1 MRPIMRESA
10 VAGAG
15 RLAEPPFLGACL
27 ARDRLA
33 GMGSLERCFVARV
46 FERCSTRML
55 SEPIL
60 PAALLTR
67 EVLLASTL
75 GPTRPGFPCPFLW
88 SSAAMLVSSFLP
100 CKRHEDSCII
110 AHMFQRS

>member
-15 RLAEPPFLGACL
+15 RLAELPFLGVCL
-27 ARDRLA
+27 LPRDRLA
-33 GMGSLERCFVARV
+33 GTGVL
-46 FERCSTRML
+46 ERCSTRML
-55 SEPIL
+55 SEPIF

-75 GPTRPGFPCPFLW
+75 GPTRPCFFC
-88 SSAAMLVSSFLP
+88 SFL
-100 CKRHEDSCII
+100 
-110 AHMFQRS
+110 